1 MADKGGGRAIQLK
14 PLSIISGLLFGLGL
28 AVLLQQYGV
37 RPMTTGWLI
46 LWIVIGLVIG
56 IAIPTIGHAVG
67 KKRAA
72 KGGS

>member
-1 MADKGGGRAIQLK
+1 MADEGGGRAIQLK

-46 LWIVIGLVIG
+46 LWLAIGLVVG

-72 KGGS
+72 KGGT